1 VPGWDQK
8 LALAKLRGHWQRIPV
23 WRTRFNETTRR
34 ERHWQTRFLEVQ
46 PDDHARLNLVVAGRT
61 AVLQLL

>member
-8 LALAKLRGHWQRIPV
+8 LALAKLRG
-23 WRTRFNETTRR
+23 
-34 ERHWQTRFLEVQ
+34 HWQTRFLEVQ